1 MEGGKGMSLDAAEI
15 DELQTLFE
23 FIGFMDCVPY
33 GTFEELSLKFNK
45 VTFEKGDAVVKQGR
59 SGGAFFILARG
70 IVAVWVE
77 KDGEKMKVTEI
88 APITYFGE
96 IALLE
101 SSERIATLVAEDHVE
116 VFMLGKKDFFEY
128 LYSNEKIRNMV
139 DDKAA
144 LRKKDT
150 GSKTSTEE
158 EVPPEEEELPEEEA
172 LSEEEAE
179 AESTCGSQGP
189 ESTGGSQGPESTG
202 GSQGPESTGGSQ
214 GPESTGGSQESRS

>member
-1 MEGGKGMSLDAAEI
+1 MGGIGMALNAAEI
-15 DELQTLFE
+15 EELQTLFE

-45 VTFEKGDAVVKQGR
+45 VTFEAGDAVVKQGR

-77 KDGEKMKVTEI
+77 KKGEKVKVGQI

-101 SSERIATLVAEDHVE
+101 SSERIATLVAEDQVE

-139 DDKAA
+139 DDMAA

-158 EVPPEEEELPEEEA
+158 EVPPEEEDLMEEEA
-172 LSEEEAE
+172 LSEEEVLSEEEAEADPE
-179 AESTCGSQGP
+179 AESQEP
-189 ESTGGSQGPESTG
+189 ESQEPES
-202 GSQGPESTGGSQ
+202 QEPESQ
-214 GPESTGGSQESRS
+214 EPESQEPESQEPESLEGRG

>member
-1 MEGGKGMSLDAAEI
+1 MALNAAEI
-15 DELQTLFE
+15 EELQTLFE
-23 FIGFMDCVPY
+23 FIGFMDCIPY
-33 GTFEELSLKFNK
+33 GTFEELTLKFNK
-45 VTFEKGDAVVKQGR
+45 VTFEAGDAVVKQGR

-77 KDGEKMKVTEI
+77 KNGEKVKVGQI

-101 SSERIATLVAEDHVE
+101 SSERIATLVAEDQVE

-150 GSKTSTEE
+150 GSKTSTGEEVPQEEDYPSEEEPEEEPEE
-158 EVPPEEEELPEEEA
+158 EV
-172 LSEEEAE
+172 EEEAE
-179 AESTCGSQGP
+179 AESQEP
-189 ESTGGSQGPESTG
+189 ESAGE
-202 GSQGPESTGGSQ
+202 
-214 GPESTGGSQESRS
+214 SQEDRG